1 MKFVPLSIAGAYRID
16 PEPHKD
22 DRGTFVRLFC
32 SEEFAGQGLEFTTSQ
47 INLSANTK
55 SHTLRGLHFHA
66 APYAESKL
74 VRVVRGR
81 AFDVIVDLRPE
92 SPSYKCWDSL
102 DLDSDSLAAV
112 FIPEGCAHGFL
123 TLQDDTALLYQM
135 GRPFV
140 PGFDRGIRWNDPAF
154 GIAWP
159 AAPAIISERDAGYPD
174 FG

>member
-92 SPSYKCWDSL
+92 SPSYKCWGLSRPQFGL
-102 DLDSDSLAAV
+102 ACRRVYSRRLRTRLSDPSGRHCAALSNGATV
-112 FIPEGCAHGFL
+112 
-123 TLQDDTALLYQM
+123 
-135 GRPFV
+135 RSW
-140 PGFDRGIRWNDPAF
+140 IRSRHPL
-154 GIAWP
+154 
-159 AAPAIISERDAGYPD
+159 E
-174 FG
+174 